1 MCKKMPKITY
11 RHVTMLLWSMSQF
24 GGLWKQ
30 QNSPAC
36 TESVCLHNVE
46 VGHYRKKEDQC
57 DPLFR
62 WPVTVQW
69 FMTQLPYVL
78 RIHSDPVQWWLRQ
91 LVYIILNRIHSS
103 DQFGD
108 FFSFSWKFI
117 LSFWSID
124 QFQLFF
130 DYDSFLFFIFSCEQF
145 MWFLDYDTA
154 HLYLLLCFAFF
165 FFCFF
170 LKSALTICDF
180 FFF

>member
-1 MCKKMPKITY
+1 MPKITY

-78 RIHSDPVQWWLRQ
+78 RSHSDPVQWWLRQ

-108 FFSFSWKFI
+108 FFLFLESSFYHSDLLTNFSVI
-117 LSFWSID
+117 FWLW
-124 QFQLFF
+124 QLF
-130 DYDSFLFFIFSCEQF
+130 IF
-145 MWFLDYDTA
+145 
-154 HLYLLLCFAFF
+154 YLLLWTVYVISWLWYSSSLSSSVFCFFFFFFAFF
-165 FFCFF
+165 
-170 LKSALTICDF
+170 
-180 FFF
+180 